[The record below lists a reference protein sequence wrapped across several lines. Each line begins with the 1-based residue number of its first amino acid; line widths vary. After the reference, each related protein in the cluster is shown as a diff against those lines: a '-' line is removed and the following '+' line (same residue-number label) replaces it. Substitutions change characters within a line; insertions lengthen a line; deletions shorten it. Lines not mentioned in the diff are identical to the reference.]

1 LLADLA
7 RAFLGAIAA
16 GVLPGYFWA
25 GFLRPAGGLGER
37 LAWSS
42 ALSLASVPVLAL
54 VLARGLGIGVTLWV
68 AIVSIAVVLGSGG
81 LALALR
87 GAPAGPASPVLPRPP
102 AIRDVR
108 ALALLVAAFGLVLA
122 VALGLPS
129 PWWLLIVILAL
140 LAAAGVLAAAGTE
153 PGWQPPEVLREPGL
167 ALVLAL
173 TAVRAYAG
181 PIRHDWPYLR
191 GSDQFSHAV
200 MAQQMLA
207 HGSYTTYLIYP
218 PGFSTLT
225 AVICRVS
232 GLTPLALFPVLA
244 PALLVLT
251 TAAAYALATRLWG
264 WEYGLV
270 AAALSGLVLRGPYAS
285 FAEGRYPDLTAAYFL
300 LVMLVAAL
308 ITLYGSATVRSAVLV
323 AVIGGS
329 VVLYHSVATLYLALL
344 LAAVAIVGLPYLL
357 LRMRRR
363 GAGPPGE
370 QRAEPGAAEPG
381 AGGPGAAGPADRPA
395 GVRDEGR
402 TAVRQAEPRGAR
414 AEARAERRADGRAE
428 ARRLA
433 GSLTLALAGLG
444 ALAVAYA
451 AYTYLLGKSGAGT
464 SATSTAVSIAVG
476 SQPVLSV
483 TNLLSA
489 LSSSV
494 VWLGLFGLAA
504 VAAGIRYLRRPGQ
517 VLAALTLILWCG
529 LMYAGSRTA
538 ADGFPQRFERDLGGA
553 LSVLGALG
561 AGLILQSLVRWRAP
575 RRAVAVLAAVAAVA
589 VVAVAGVQAFRAA
602 VAESHPVHTGI
613 LDPQVAAAGTWLGQH
628 NNGGTI
634 ISTPAMNS
642 GITNRAVL
650 AMGGYTGLQAYSPFR
665 IAHPRSLPT
674 AGRAPLLD
682 SQEVLLHP
690 ASCRSASIFAAQD
703 VRYVVLYRHGH
714 AADLAGFRADPA
726 RYHRVFENPS
736 VVIYVPSHAPG
747 KSCPATSPAS

>member
-1 LLADLA
+1 MLADLA

-140 LAAAGVLAAAGTE
+140 LATAGVLAAAGTE
-153 PGWQPPEVLREPGL
+153 AGWQPPEVLREPGL

-357 LRMRRR
+357 LRMRQR
-363 GAGPPGE
+363 GAGPPAE
-370 QRAEPGAAEPG
+370 RRAEPGAAAPARCP
-381 AGGPGAAGPADRPA
+381 AGRYCPGAAGPTGPLESATKGARRYARPSPA
-395 GVRDEGR
+395 G
-402 TAVRQAEPRGAR
+402 R
-414 AEARAERRADGRAE
+414 A
-428 ARRLA
+428 
-433 GSLTLALAGLG
+433 
-444 ALAVAYA
+444 
-451 AYTYLLGKSGAGT
+451 
-464 SATSTAVSIAVG
+464 
-476 SQPVLSV
+476 
-483 TNLLSA
+483 
-489 LSSSV
+489 
-494 VWLGLFGLAA
+494 
-504 VAAGIRYLRRPGQ
+504 RRPGRS
-517 VLAALTLILWCG
+517 AA
-529 LMYAGSRTA
+529 R
-538 ADGFPQRFERDLGGA
+538 
-553 LSVLGALG
+553 
-561 AGLILQSLVRWRAP
+561 
-575 RRAVAVLAAVAAVA
+575 
-589 VVAVAGVQAFRAA
+589 
-602 VAESHPVHTGI
+602 
-613 LDPQVAAAGTWLGQH
+613 
-628 NNGGTI
+628 
-634 ISTPAMNS
+634 
-642 GITNRAVL
+642 
-650 AMGGYTGLQAYSPFR
+650 
-665 IAHPRSLPT
+665 T
-674 AGRAPLLD
+674 AGR
-682 SQEVLLHP
+682 
-690 ASCRSASIFAAQD
+690 R
-703 VRYVVLYRHGH
+703 H
-714 AADLAGFRADPA
+714 AAW
-726 RYHRVFENPS
+726 
-736 VVIYVPSHAPG
+736 PG
-747 KSCPATSPAS
+747 R

>member
-1 LLADLA
+1 MLADLA

-329 VVLYHSVATLYLALL
+329 GHLVPLVAAPLRQRDSPAIANRVRGEPVLGLVALQRSLQHLSPLPRQFPLARSEAVVQREKEFHK
-344 LAAVAIVGLPYLL
+344 
-357 LRMRRR
+357 
-363 GAGPPGE
+363 AG
-370 QRAEPGAAEPG
+370 RKI
-381 AGGPGAAGPADRPA
+381 
-395 GVRDEGR
+395 
-402 TAVRQAEPRGAR
+402 
-414 AEARAERRADGRAE
+414 
-428 ARRLA
+428 ARRIEPA
-433 GSLTLALAGLG
+433 
-444 ALAVAYA
+444 
-451 AYTYLLGKSGAGT
+451 
-464 SATSTAVSIAVG
+464 
-476 SQPVLSV
+476 
-483 TNLLSA
+483 
-489 LSSSV
+489 
-494 VWLGLFGLAA
+494 
-504 VAAGIRYLRRPGQ
+504 
-517 VLAALTLILWCG
+517 
-529 LMYAGSRTA
+529 
-538 ADGFPQRFERDLGGA
+538 
-553 LSVLGALG
+553 
-561 AGLILQSLVRWRAP
+561 
-575 RRAVAVLAAVAAVA
+575 RRAVEWVNQLV
-589 VVAVAGVQAFRAA
+589 
-602 VAESHPVHTGI
+602 
-613 LDPQVAAAGTWLGQH
+613 
-628 NNGGTI
+628 
-634 ISTPAMNS
+634 
-642 GITNRAVL
+642 
-650 AMGGYTGLQAYSPFR
+650 
-665 IAHPRSLPT
+665 
-674 AGRAPLLD
+674 
-682 SQEVLLHP
+682 
-690 ASCRSASIFAAQD
+690 
-703 VRYVVLYRHGH
+703 
-714 AADLAGFRADPA
+714 GFRRGDCSWPHI
-726 RYHRVFENPS
+726 R
-736 VVIYVPSHAPG
+736 
-747 KSCPATSPAS
+747 ASLKVEFRF

>member
-1 LLADLA
+1 M
-7 RAFLGAIAA
+7 
-16 GVLPGYFWA
+16 
-25 GFLRPAGGLGER
+25 
-37 LAWSS
+37 
-42 ALSLASVPVLAL
+42 
-54 VLARGLGIGVTLWV
+54 
-68 AIVSIAVVLGSGG
+68 
-81 LALALR
+81 
-87 GAPAGPASPVLPRPP
+87 LPRPP

-153 PGWQPPEVLREPGL
+153 AGWQPPEVLREPGL

-363 GAGPPGE
+363 GAGPPAE
-370 QRAEPGAAEPG
+370 RRAEPGTTEPG
-381 AGGPGAAGPADRPA
+381 ATARRRRPGRPA
-395 GVRDEGR
+395 RRSPRRRAHGGTPGR
-402 TAVRQAEPRGAR
+402 APRGAR
-414 AEARAERRADGRAE
+414 GGPGGAARGRPGGGTPPGRVADARAGRAGGARGGLCRVHVPARQVRGGHVSHLHRRIHRGGQPAGAQRDEPAVRAVVLGRLAGPVRPGGGGGGDQVPAPAGAGTRRADADALVRPDVRGQPDRGRRLPAALRARPGRRAVG
-428 ARRLA
+428 ARRARRRPDPAVA
-433 GSLTLALAGLG
+433 GALAG
-444 ALAVAYA
+444 AP
-451 AYTYLLGKSGAGT
+451 AGT
-464 SATSTAVSIAVG
+464 SPSW
-476 SQPVLSV
+476 PP
-483 TNLLSA
+483 
-489 LSSSV
+489 
-494 VWLGLFGLAA
+494 W
-504 VAAGIRYLRRPGQ
+504 PP
-517 VLAALTLILWCG
+517 C
-529 LMYAGSRTA
+529 
-538 ADGFPQRFERDLGGA
+538 
-553 LSVLGALG
+553 
-561 AGLILQSLVRWRAP
+561 
-575 RRAVAVLAAVAAVA
+575 A

-613 LDPQVAAAGTWLGQH
+613 LDPQVAAAGTWLGEH

-703 VRYVVLYRHGH
+703 VRYVVLYRYGH

-726 RYHRVFENPS
+726 RYRRVFENPS
-736 VVIYVPSHAPG
+736 VVIYAPSHAPG